1 MESSSRHQQ
10 RPARLIP
17 IIRTQSEIREICLD
31 DMLPNDHRARLL
43 WQFAEDLDLTRSLS
57 RIKSREGEAGRPAH
71 DPRMLLSL
79 WLYATSQGIGS
90 ARRVAEL
97 CQTDVAYRWLSG
109 DVHPNY
115 HALSD
120 FRSQGG
126 KQLDD
131 LMRQLLTGL
140 VSNHILTLRRV
151 SQDGVKVRAHAG
163 AASFRR
169 EPSLKEIEARVKR
182 QIEDL
187 KKELDA
193 DPGASSR
200 REQAARERSLKEKA
214 DKVARALR
222 AVREV
227 QETIDRN
234 LSPSGREREARA
246 STTDPEA
253 RVMHMADNGFRPA
266 TNIQFATDTKT
277 RLVVGVEANNR
288 GTDAG
293 SMEAMVRQVEVNTGV
308 IPQELLVDGGY
319 VSHKDMQAVAE
330 MGVSVLA
337 PLPKSAKG
345 RRDPSIPR
353 KGDTVETAAWRIR
366 MARPENQ
373 DAYKER
379 AATSETVHADLRSH
393 RGLRQMPVRGLDR
406 IQSVALLMALTYNAL
421 RVIANGWM

>member
-1 MESSSRHQQ
+1 MESTPSPQ

-17 IIRTQSEIREICLD
+17 IIRTQSELREICLE
-31 DMLPNDHRARLL
+31 DMLPSDHRARLL
-43 WQFAEDLDLTRSLS
+43 WQFAEGLDLTRSLS
-57 RIKSREGEAGRPAH
+57 RIKSREGEGGRPAH
-71 DPRMLLSL
+71 DPRMLLAL

-90 ARRVAEL
+90 ARRVSEL

-151 SQDGVKVRAHAG
+151 SQDGVKVRSHAG

-193 DPGASSR
+193 DPAASSR

-222 AVREV
+222 AVRQV
-227 QETIDRN
+227 QETIDGN
-234 LSPSGREREARA
+234 LSPSGRQREARA
-246 STTDPEA
+246 STTDPDA

-266 TNIQFATDTKT
+266 TNIQFATDTQT
-277 RLVVGVEANNR
+277 RLVVGVEATNR

-293 SMEAMVRQVEVNTGV
+293 SMEAMVRQVETNTGLV
-308 IPQELLVDGGY
+308 PQEILVDGGY
-319 VSHKDMQAVAE
+319 VSHKDMQAVQE
-330 MGVSVLA
+330 LGVSVLA
-337 PLPKSAKG
+337 PLPKSKPG
-345 RRDPSIPR
+345 RQGPSMPR
-353 KGDTVETAAWRIR
+353 KGETLELAAWRKR
-366 MARPENQ
+366 MARPEVQ
-373 DAYKER
+373 EIYKER

-393 RGLRQMPVRGLDR
+393 RGLRQMPVRGLER

-421 RVIANGWM
+421 HVIANGWM

>member
-1 MESSSRHQQ
+1 MESTPSPQ

-17 IIRTQSEIREICLD
+17 IIRTQSELREICLE
-31 DMLPNDHRARLL
+31 DMLPGDHRARLL
-43 WQFAEDLDLTRSLS
+43 WQFAEGLDLTRSLS
-57 RIKSREGEAGRPAH
+57 RIKSREGEGGRPAH
-71 DPRMLLSL
+71 DPRMLLAL

-90 ARRVAEL
+90 ARRVSEL

-193 DPGASSR
+193 DPAASSR

-222 AVREV
+222 AVRQV
-227 QETIDRN
+227 QETIDGN
-234 LSPSGREREARA
+234 LSPSGRQREARA

-266 TNIQFATDTKT
+266 TNIQFATDTQT
-277 RLVVGVEANNR
+277 RLVVGVEATNR

-293 SMEAMVRQVEVNTGV
+293 SMEAMVRQMETNTGLV
-308 IPQELLVDGGY
+308 PQEILVDGGY
-319 VSHKDMQAVAE
+319 VSHKDMQAVQE
-330 MGVSVLA
+330 LGVSVLA
-337 PLPKSAKG
+337 PLPKSKPG
-345 RRDPSIPR
+345 RQDPSMPR
-353 KGDTVETAAWRIR
+353 KGETLELAAWRKR
-366 MARPENQ
+366 MARPEVQ
-373 DAYKER
+373 EIYKER

-393 RGLRQMPVRGLDR
+393 RGLRQMPVRGLER

-421 RVIANGWM
+421 HVIANGWM

>member
-1 MESSSRHQQ
+1 MESTSSPQ
-10 RPARLIP
+10 RPVRLIP
-17 IIRTQSEIREICLD
+17 IIRTQSELREICLE
-31 DMLPNDHRARLL
+31 DMLPGDHRARLL
-43 WQFAEDLDLTRSLS
+43 WQFTEGFDLTQSLS
-57 RIKSREGEAGRPAH
+57 RIKSREGEGGRPAH
-71 DPRMLLSL
+71 DPRMLLAL

-90 ARRVAEL
+90 ARRVSEL

-109 DVHPNY
+109 DLHPNH

-169 EPSLKEIEARVKR
+169 EQSLKEIEARVKR

-227 QETIDRN
+227 QETIDSN
-234 LSPSGREREARA
+234 LSPSGRKREARA

-277 RLVVGVEANNR
+277 RLVVGVEATNR

-293 SMEAMVRQVEVNTGV
+293 SMEAMIRQVEANTGLV
-308 IPQELLVDGGY
+308 PQEILVDGGY
-319 VSHKDMQAVAE
+319 VSHKDMQAVE
-330 MGVSVLA
+330 EKGVSVLA
-337 PLPKSAKG
+337 PLPKPKPG
-345 RRDPSIPR
+345 RQDPSMPR
-353 KGDTVETAAWRIR
+353 KGETLELAAWRKR
-366 MARPENQ
+366 MTRPEVQ
-373 DAYKER
+373 EIYKER

-393 RGLRQMPVRGLDR
+393 RGLRQMQVRGLER

-421 RVIANGWM
+421 QVIANGWM

>member
-1 MESSSRHQQ
+1 MESTPSPQ

-17 IIRTQSEIREICLD
+17 IIRNQSELREICLE

-43 WQFAEDLDLTRSLS
+43 WQFAEGLDLTQSLS
-57 RIKSREGEAGRPAH
+57 RIKSREGEGGRPAH
-71 DPRMLLSL
+71 DPRMLLAL

-126 KQLDD
+126 KQLDN

-227 QETIDRN
+227 QETIDGN
-234 LSPSGREREARA
+234 LSPSGRQREARA

-266 TNIQFATDTKT
+266 TNIQFATDTQT
-277 RLVVGVEANNR
+277 RLVVGVEATNR

-293 SMEAMVRQVEVNTGV
+293 CMEAMVRQVEANTGRV
-308 IPQELLVDGGY
+308 PQEILVDGGY
-319 VSHKDMQAVAE
+319 VSHKDMQAVE
-330 MGVSVLA
+330 QMGVSVLA
-337 PLPKSAKG
+337 PLPKPRPG
-345 RRDPSIPR
+345 RQDPSTPR
-353 KGDTVETAAWRIR
+353 KGDTLELAAWRMR
-366 MARPENQ
+366 MTRPEVQ
-373 DAYKER
+373 EIYKER

-406 IQSVALLMALTYNAL
+406 IQSIALLMALTYNAL
-421 RVIANGWM
+421 HVIANGWM

>member
-1 MESSSRHQQ
+1 MESTPSPQ

-17 IIRTQSEIREICLD
+17 IIRNQSELREICLE

-43 WQFAEDLDLTRSLS
+43 WQFAEGLDLTQSLS
-57 RIKSREGEAGRPAH
+57 RIKSREGEGGRPAH
-71 DPRMLLSL
+71 DPRMLLAL

-109 DVHPNY
+109 DVYPNY

-126 KQLDD
+126 KQLDN

-227 QETIDRN
+227 QETIDGN
-234 LSPSGREREARA
+234 LSPSGRQREARA

-266 TNIQFATDTKT
+266 TNIQFATDTQT
-277 RLVVGVEANNR
+277 RLVVGVEATNR

-293 SMEAMVRQVEVNTGV
+293 CMEAMVRQVEANTGRV
-308 IPQELLVDGGY
+308 PQEILVDGGY
-319 VSHKDMQAVAE
+319 VSHKDMQAVE
-330 MGVSVLA
+330 QMGVSVLA
-337 PLPKSAKG
+337 PLPKPRPG
-345 RRDPSIPR
+345 RQDPSTPR
-353 KGDTVETAAWRIR
+353 KGDTLELAAWRMR
-366 MARPENQ
+366 MTRPEVQ
-373 DAYKER
+373 EIYKER

-406 IQSVALLMALTYNAL
+406 IQSIALLMALTYNAL
-421 RVIANGWM
+421 HVIANGWM